1 MGLSE
6 FQKAWNN
13 YMRAHALAQSTSDQV
28 LEMQVHASMS
38 SIYSALNDHD
48 SATACCH
55 AAQQLAEDLIKQRV
69 PPEVGGVVTRFRRR
83 LATIIARPY
92 RKMGR
97 YNEAM
102 DYCEVSEDGY
112 AGGMAF
118 LFVCLFVVVGG
129 GGGGGGAAAAAAAAL
144 SLPE

>member
-1 MGLSE
+1 
-6 FQKAWNN
+6 
-13 YMRAHALAQSTSDQV
+13 
-28 LEMQVHASMS
+28 MS